1 MKLFFPILC
10 GPATSLSVA
19 KVVQPVSD
27 RSYHSVEDNLL
38 DHPISP
44 PSPAPR
50 TNSNHH
56 SATTTGP
63 NANSLSEGGGG
74 GSVSGSGSGSY
85 RGTAQQGAV
94 KRVIKVKPSAA
105 TPAAA
110 TSHSSTTTTPAKQL
124 EDELFLFTLDI
135 AVLPTTLQDYEREL
149 LSHTSIGPLT
159 YRLIRTHEI
168 GDVMAVGG
176 SGGSSRETP
185 HQGSGGGSGSSSA
198 IDLIKIL
205 RLLPL
210 QSLSPPPP
218 AAPAALPSLPP
229 VTLSLIQLLA
239 SKIRD
244 YQEYSPGAF
253 PTSPYNNNCF
263 TSIRHALIIVDIF
276 LTACYQDVT
285 SRLLHRL
292 KQQQQQQQQQQQEVV
307 VVVEEVIMSLL
318 TGLNSLLEATWQLV
332 GYTHGIGGNRGGAGG
347 SNGGGG
353 GGGDSNSSDAI
364 ILPLGQ
370 IVWKSMEL
378 SHLFLDSMESMLV
391 HGMIEGK
398 GHPIAD
404 LVTYLQ
410 LLGQGLLTMKS
421 ICGEETLPRYLS
433 TFSYWQTCDRLLAIL
448 SATTSNTTSLT
459 SQVCMGWVSMCPLWM
474 NKVLQSYFTSLP
486 TASEVLFEL
495 KRLDSL
501 EVTDGV
507 GNEGNGNGSGSG
519 QQMTSLVLEALGH
532 GRGDNDATRRS
543 VAGGGAVVGGGGGY
557 TVDSGISSQL
567 VFSLYSRFLWVGML
581 HVLHL
586 PSYSSSSSC
595 SCSSIFPAAPQLVF
609 PDREKWFGA
618 LYELITFVL
627 RTESAYQTAMDHPK
641 LLPLAPFLAQL
652 MTKVALSL
660 PNDTSLDW
668 IYWGLAKSLNMFNES
683 MRLGSMAL
691 LPSNTAV
698 LEVAAGG
705 GGVGGG
711 GVNNHNA
718 SMNSMSTFSLRSK
731 SSHDSQDFLP
741 IPLATSPLPK
751 PIASCSSSSSCCSLL
766 ALDTPF
772 KALQEIEVTKP
783 VYQIGDLVDGL
794 FSLENG
800 SKRWYPGRVTG
811 INEDLTF
818 AILFDDGDIIPKQRA
833 CDLRPTKR
841 RLPPLAKSRQKQQ
854 EVVEQEEEGLTSPAK
869 PLTLP
874 PPSSCSS
881 PSLTKT
887 NKENLS
893 LKNIPQVEA
902 DEDAEEDDVIS
913 EDSEDRIFEIP
924 SIFDGYHRPLVKP
937 PRQDVPRMQLASL
950 PLFASL
956 PQSSSTP
963 SLSGALLRESGTL
976 SPRQSVGADGLC
988 YSPST
993 SLLFSSGQ
1001 LVSATLKTSAR
1012 QSMMLAAGGGGGGAG
1027 GGVFYSHRSTH
1038 RSNEDG
1044 SGSIDTPPPTTL
1056 PGSSHKVAYLIPPLA
1071 TQTQLAQLPQG
1082 QSQSRF
1088 YLQMA
1093 NVVSEGDRED
1103 HPLSTGNTRLQ
1114 SWFGEESMTGAV
1126 AGGGGGGAGG
1136 GSGSSS
1142 SSAWAGR
1149 MSARTH
1155 TLHSSALPKPA
1166 LPPSDALMLASHDVF
1181 LGGGR
1186 GAAAAAGGG
1195 GGVRSKQRSARTDI
1209 TTSEEGSPMPCMEAF
1224 YLFQEEVYPA
1234 LLQSHAFLAVMLMRR
1249 CLLDDDHLDEACC
1262 TRLDLPSLPA
1272 TTTSSTTLPSSSF
1285 NNNMLPAGSR
1295 IHHQTNLAQSNN
1307 SGSNSNK
1314 RGSLNLLFHIRDYLS
1329 HCPDDMIRLSFA
1341 HLCSATLHSAGMLR
1355 LCKLLHPIFF
1365 TSCLKEH
1372 MGSYGISPS
1381 LIVMDAIR
1389 RRRDCLPLLYDS
1401 NSHR

>member
-110 TSHSSTTTTPAKQL
+110 TSHSSSSTTTTPAKQL

-292 KQQQQQQQQQQQEVV
+292 KQQQQEVV

-887 NKENLS
+887 NKESEFGSCRLFTSSPTLNGEGGGGGGAGGGGESDNTILTTATTPPPAATNTTTGSGGESVFDRDLS

-937 PRQDVPRMQLASL
+937 PRQ
-950 PLFASL
+950 
-956 PQSSSTP
+956 
-963 SLSGALLRESGTL
+963 G
-976 SPRQSVGADGLC
+976 
-988 YSPST
+988 
-993 SLLFSSGQ
+993 
-1001 LVSATLKTSAR
+1001 
-1012 QSMMLAAGGGGGGAG
+1012 
-1027 GGVFYSHRSTH
+1027 
-1038 RSNEDG
+1038 
-1044 SGSIDTPPPTTL
+1044 
-1056 PGSSHKVAYLIPPLA
+1056 
-1071 TQTQLAQLPQG
+1071 
-1082 QSQSRF
+1082 
-1088 YLQMA
+1088 
-1093 NVVSEGDRED
+1093 
-1103 HPLSTGNTRLQ
+1103 
-1114 SWFGEESMTGAV
+1114 
-1126 AGGGGGGAGG
+1126 
-1136 GSGSSS
+1136 
-1142 SSAWAGR
+1142 
-1149 MSARTH
+1149 
-1155 TLHSSALPKPA
+1155 
-1166 LPPSDALMLASHDVF
+1166 
-1181 LGGGR
+1181 
-1186 GAAAAAGGG
+1186 
-1195 GGVRSKQRSARTDI
+1195 
-1209 TTSEEGSPMPCMEAF
+1209 
-1224 YLFQEEVYPA
+1224 
-1234 LLQSHAFLAVMLMRR
+1234 
-1249 CLLDDDHLDEACC
+1249 
-1262 TRLDLPSLPA
+1262 
-1272 TTTSSTTLPSSSF
+1272 
-1285 NNNMLPAGSR
+1285 
-1295 IHHQTNLAQSNN
+1295 
-1307 SGSNSNK
+1307 
-1314 RGSLNLLFHIRDYLS
+1314 
-1329 HCPDDMIRLSFA
+1329 
-1341 HLCSATLHSAGMLR
+1341 
-1355 LCKLLHPIFF
+1355 
-1365 TSCLKEH
+1365 
-1372 MGSYGISPS
+1372 
-1381 LIVMDAIR
+1381 
-1389 RRRDCLPLLYDS
+1389 
-1401 NSHR
+1401 